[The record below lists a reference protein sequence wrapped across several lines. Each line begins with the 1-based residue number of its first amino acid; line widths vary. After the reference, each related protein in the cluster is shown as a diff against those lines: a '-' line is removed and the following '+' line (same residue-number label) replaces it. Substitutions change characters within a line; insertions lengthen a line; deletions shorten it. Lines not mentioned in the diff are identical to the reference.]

1 MPKIWHGECSFCL
14 EDNLCF
20 LKALLFQLYISL
32 TSAFLLFISE
42 IIVEPSMEANT
53 FFTFETFSFFAI
65 AAIDG
70 PLPETE
76 AARAP
81 LSTRS
86 VRTLGS
92 EFSIVDV
99 ASPFSII
106 AFQ

>member
-1 MPKIWHGECSFCL
+1 ML
-14 EDNLCF
+14 
-20 LKALLFQLYISL
+20 
-32 TSAFLLFISE
+32 E
-42 IIVEPSMEANT
+42 IIVVPSIDANT
-53 FFTFETFSFFAI
+53 FLTFETFSFFAI

-92 EFSIVDV
+92 EFSMVDV
-99 ASPFSII
+99 ASQFNII